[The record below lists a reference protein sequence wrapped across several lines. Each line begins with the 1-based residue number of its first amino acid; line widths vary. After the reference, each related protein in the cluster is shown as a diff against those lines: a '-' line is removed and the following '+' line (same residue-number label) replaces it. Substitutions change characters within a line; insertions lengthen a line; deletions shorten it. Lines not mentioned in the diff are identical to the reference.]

1 MNKDNIRKFNN
12 ILKNLNVLY
21 IEDEEN
27 IRLNIK
33 KVLLLLCK
41 NVFDTGS
48 VEGAKEILEKQRIDI
63 IISDINL
70 PKQNG
75 LDFVE
80 EIRKINKKIPVI
92 LLSAYTETNY
102 LLKATKLKLIDYL
115 TKPVNFETLNQALLK
130 CAEDIYENAMFIISF
145 QNKIQYNVLNKK
157 LEDSNKQEINLT
169 SKEVALLDYFI
180 KNNTRVI
187 SHEELKNNIWEDSY
201 ETTDSALKNLLNKL
215 RKKIGKDSISNISG
229 VGYKLNI

>member
-1 MNKDNIRKFNN
+1 MSEDNIKKFNN

-130 CAEDIYENAMFIISF
+130 CAEDIYENAMFIINF

-169 SKEVALLDYFI
+169 SKEVSLLDYFI
-180 KNNTRVI
+180 KNNSRVI

>member
-1 MNKDNIRKFNN
+1 MSEDNIKKFNN

-115 TKPVNFETLNQALLK
+115 TKPVNFAGLL
-130 CAEDIYENAMFIISF
+130 
-145 QNKIQYNVLNKK
+145 
-157 LEDSNKQEINLT
+157 
-169 SKEVALLDYFI
+169 
-180 KNNTRVI
+180 
-187 SHEELKNNIWEDSY
+187 W
-201 ETTDSALKNLLNKL
+201 
-215 RKKIGKDSISNISG
+215 NISST
-229 VGYKLNI
+229 LT